1 LKPVNVLHKL
11 IKSEIEEIFNKVTK
25 SKSLF
30 KNIGHK
36 LQDPKF
42 KYKNDQTNKLI
53 NMNKKKSLQVNI
65 PKSYQED
72 NVKENVNLIE
82 SINNKNS
89 EHNSIK
95 EP

>member
-1 LKPVNVLHKL
+1 
-11 IKSEIEEIFNKVTK
+11 
-25 SKSLF
+25 
-30 KNIGHK
+30 
-36 LQDPKF
+36 
-42 KYKNDQTNKLI
+42 
-53 NMNKKKSLQVNI
+53 MNKKKSLQVNI